1 MVSGEDNEEEEE
13 EEEVPVCVEP
23 LAPAH
28 LTQAPPHL
36 IHPLPPSPPRHTSP
50 QVLYSVQC
58 TIGWSDFVL
67 FGFSKTYTFL
77 SIGYIFRSVLF
88 ITGTLSEIY
97 FANSQIPFF
106 YINEHWQ
113 NRKLKIKIFLT
124 FYFRPPKW
132 AKWCLTW
139 TKEKSK
145 HFERFSFFAFKQTKE
160 RILLQCNH

>member
-13 EEEVPVCVEP
+13 EDEVPVCVEP

-77 SIGYIFRSVLF
+77 SIRYIFRSVLF
-88 ITGTLSEIY
+88 IIGTLSEIY

-124 FYFRPPKW
+124 FYFRPQKW

-139 TKEKSK
+139 TKKKSK
-145 HFERFSFFAFKQTKE
+145 HFELF
-160 RILLQCNH
+160 